1 MGTRSTIAY
10 KEGNTIRAVYCH
22 WDGYTSHNGRIL
34 QNFYQEARKIGQ
46 LIELGDMSSLGAQL
60 GEKHPF
66 DERVDADTYADTR
79 CTFYGRD
86 RGEDGVDAKEFD
98 TIQAWL
104 EHYDWSDYAYL
115 WNGREWLVHN
125 TYTGKDAND
134 FPVFDRLEDVL
145 EREGALEA

>member
-10 KEGNTIRAVYCH
+10 KEGNIIRAVYCH
-22 WDGYTSHNGRIL
+22 WDGYVSHNGRIL

-46 LIELGDMSSLGAQL
+46 LIELGDMSSLGAEL
-60 GEKHPF
+60 GTKHPF
-66 DERVDADTYADTR
+66 DERLDVDTYAETR

-86 RGEDGVDAKEFD
+86 RGEEDTGSNEFD

-115 WNGREWLVHN
+115 WNGREWLVWGGD
-125 TYTGKDAND
+125 TDEMD
-134 FPVFDRLEDVL
+134 RPVFDRLEDVL
-145 EREGALEA
+145 EREDALSA